1 MIIYHIYPL
10 GLCNALFENEY
21 KEPVNRL
28 EEIYKWIPHIKDM
41 GFDTIYFGPLFESKY
56 HGYDTTDY
64 YKVDSRL
71 GTNEDFKKLCMFIK
85 NQGLKIV
92 LDGVFNHVGRD
103 FWAFKDLQQYREK
116 SYHCDW
122 FNGLNFNSNNDRNDG
137 FSYNTWG
144 GYTSLV
150 KLNLRNSYVCDHLLK
165 AVEMWIKEFDID
177 GLRLDAADQIDLN
190 FFNQLKDRTR
200 AIKPDF
206 WLMGEIVSGDYQRF
220 LDRLDST
227 TNYALYKSMFSAF
240 NSKNMFEYAHGVERE
255 FGPYGLYKN
264 KLLYNFVD
272 NHDVNRIV
280 NTLNDKE
287 NLKNVYTLMFMI
299 PGIPSVYYGSEW
311 GITGTKHDGSDND
324 LRPYINIDETHDND
338 LTNHIKELIKI
349 KKESNALMYGGY
361 EKINIW
367 NMQYAFARMYDNELK
382 IVLVNAGDNDF
393 TFDFWYRN
401 NHYNYTLPKKSSKII

>member
-1 MIIYHIYPL
+1 MVIYHIYPL
-10 GLCNALFENEY
+10 GLCNALLDEKNGSSH
-21 KEPVNRL
+21 KIL
-28 EEIYKWIPHIKDM
+28 EIKKWIPHIKDM
-41 GFDTIYFGPLFESKY
+41 GFDTIYFGPIFESEY
-56 HGYDTTDY
+56 HGYDTIDY
-64 YKVDSRL
+64 YKIDSRL
-71 GTNEDFKKLCMFIK
+71 GTNDDFKEVCKLIK
-85 NQGLKIV
+85 ENNIKII
-92 LDGVFNHVGRD
+92 LDGVFNHVGRG
-103 FWAFKDLQQYREK
+103 FWAFQDLLKYREN

-122 FNGLNFNSNNDRNDG
+122 FSGLNFNSNNDKNDG

-150 KLNLRNSYVCDHLLK
+150 KLNLRNDWVCNHLLD
-165 AVEMWIKEFDID
+165 AVCMWIKEFDID

-190 FFNQLKDRTR
+190 FFNKLKDKT
-200 AIKPDF
+200 KELKNDF

-220 LDRLDST
+220 LERLDST

-287 NLKNVYTLMFMI
+287 NLFNVYTLMFTI

-311 GITGTKHDGSDND
+311 MIEGVKHDGTDND
-324 LRPYINIDETHDND
+324 IRPYIDIEKMND
-338 LTNHIKELIKI
+338 IPLTNHIKELIKI
-349 KKESNALMYGGY
+349 KKNSLALLYGGY

-367 NMQYAFARMYDNELK
+367 NMQYAFARIYDNEVK
-382 IVLVNAGDNDF
+382 IVLVNAGDTDF
-393 TFDFWYRN
+393 TFDFYYRN
-401 NHYNYTLPKKSSKII
+401 NHYCYNVGRKSSIII